1 MWTKS
6 FHILWMLNIVE
17 SFHQICQRSVWTCV
31 FSAVCTLCKS
41 ESVQAVCTIFC
52 LWRVFTVWWRSAV
65 SAVRVFLVYS
75 YSEVNSLCC
84 VSVCSLFHKATQLLF
99 VANLWVLFCIIR
111 FCSGEHVVNNM
122 SPAEYTVC
130 WVFVYHKAC
139 LVSFCVECLWTSIT
153 WLLNPPVDMPFPWK
167 SAKQIFCHFRGLC
180 IKVSEAKNECLLML
194 KCPISN
200 IFQQD
205 HILHMRSL

>member
-1 MWTKS
+1 
-6 FHILWMLNIVE
+6 MLSLFIKYVNVLFE
-17 SFHQICQRSVWTCV
+17 RVSSAQFAHFANPKVCRQCV
-31 FSAVCTLCKS
+31 QSTVCD
-41 ESVQAVCTIFC
+41 EC
-52 LWRVFTVWWRSAV
+52 LQWDDISAV

-130 WVFVYHKAC
+130 
-139 LVSFCVECLWTSIT
+139 
-153 WLLNPPVDMPFPWK
+153 
-167 SAKQIFCHFRGLC
+167 
-180 IKVSEAKNECLLML
+180 
-194 KCPISN
+194 
-200 IFQQD
+200 
-205 HILHMRSL
+205 